1 MKNNKKAKK
10 AILQEL
16 ESIKSLL
23 SEDELDSIPVLEHPF
38 GLPQSEPEPELELQF
53 PIDETDIPTLTSF
66 DSTEDTEATLLS
78 SGEDLTIDQELD
90 VQPLLDSDA
99 GLDIDSQLDN
109 SMTQSNAIED
119 IVVDDSPELKD
130 SILLDTSAVEPI
142 LAPDALPGQQ
152 SLFLAAAEV
161 EVEVE
166 AEVEVE
172 VEAEVEVEVEE
183 IENTSTEKNNK
194 SVVLNSENP
203 FLPKHI
209 RDRLHTQKS
218 LVDIIK
224 DDIALEPIAN
234 LTQTSKQ
241 ALATST
247 ISTTSASDTSESLNA
262 LDHAIEVTIAEYLP
276 KIEARLRQ
284 RIKQY
289 LEEDAETARKLST
302 KAEPKAN

>member
-109 SMTQSNAIED
+109 SMTQSNAIEE

-152 SLFLAAAEV
+152 SLFLAA
-161 EVEVE
+161 
-166 AEVEVE
+166 
-172 VEAEVEVEVEE
+172 AEVEVEVEE

-302 KAEPKAN
+302 KAEPKEN

>member
-152 SLFLAAAEV
+152 SLFLAAAE
-161 EVEVE
+161 
-166 AEVEVE
+166 A
-172 VEAEVEVEVEE
+172 EVEE

-209 RDRLHTQKS
+209 RARLHTQKS

-302 KAEPKAN
+302 KAEPKEN